1 MASTHLT
8 KFLNAKLDGLPLH
21 PLQAAETSV
30 TKAEDHI
37 KSLLGQPQHSQD
49 HLEINSTSKNLS
61 SLIRS
66 LVSKQAVIDEAIREQ
81 RLKDTVQRKKELQDK
96 LNFLENQIE
105 ILEDTTT
112 PRTKAQEDSGPTEE
126 ERLAFIKRM
135 EKHRRRRDKV
145 RQAQIAKMQEE
156 IQRVEED
163 EQKQKEA
170 MQEEHHRTMMK
181 QLQDTDKE
189 LRRREKERLVFKSQ
203 SDQAFKAVLKA
214 KPRYVQIE
222 ERYEATVIL
231 PNLKEKKQRLAEMRQ
246 RFAPMKLDDLQTH
259 ARHYQEMKRSL
270 GETSQHKYFKPKEE
284 PKHYYRGKLGEQAE
298 VESRELKEQ
307 LRRQEQE
314 RRRLIEKQH
323 QYGNLVT
330 EMYRPEVNSKLMASA
345 KQSQLSIRNSR
356 VSPETSPMLSAKNIK
371 LYDVK
376 DVDFRSSIEKPK
388 FKPNPMVPKPKEK
401 RKSPIQMD
409 FLADQRKR
417 RDQMYVEEQPK
428 SLDRISW
435 SEAKLSESS
444 RVQEELLGKAD
455 KQIERAR
462 RQGLTL
468 SSVNPASIK
477 NLQAQEAVDEAIV
490 DSLKAK
496 LAVLNSI

>member
-8 KFLNAKLDGLPLH
+8 KFLNAKLDGLHLS
-21 PLQAAETSV
+21 PLQAAETTV
-30 TKAEDHI
+30 AKAEEHI
-37 KSLLGQPQHSQD
+37 KSLIGLPQHSPD
-49 HLEINSTSKNLS
+49 HLEINAVSTNLS
-61 SLIRS
+61 SLIRR
-66 LVSKQAVIDEAIREQ
+66 LASKQAVIDEAIRQQ
-81 RLKDTVQRKKELQDK
+81 RLKDSVQRKKELQDK
-96 LNFLENQIE
+96 LAFMENQIE
-105 ILEDTTT
+105 VLEDTTT
-112 PRTKAQEDSGPTEE
+112 PRTKAQEDSGLTEE
-126 ERLAFIKRM
+126 QRVAFIKKM
-135 EKHRRRRDKV
+135 EKHRRTRDKV
-145 RQAQIAKMQEE
+145 RQTQIAKMQEE
-156 IQRVEED
+156 IQKIEEE
-163 EQKQKEA
+163 EQQQREA
-170 MQEEHHRTMMK
+170 LQEEHHRTMMK

-189 LRRREKERLVFKSQ
+189 LRRREKERLLFKSQ
-203 SDQAFKAVLKA
+203 SDQAFKAVLKT

-222 ERYEATVIL
+222 ERYEATVML
-231 PNLKEKKQRLAEMRQ
+231 PKLEEKKQRLAEMRQ

-259 ARHYQEMKRSL
+259 ARVYEEMKRSL
-270 GETSQHKYFKPKEE
+270 VETSQHRYFKPKEE
-284 PKHYYRGKLGEQAE
+284 PKHYYRGKLGEQAD
-298 VESRELKEQ
+298 VESQQLKEQ
-307 LRRQEQE
+307 LRKQEQE
-314 RRRLIEKQH
+314 RRRLIEKQQ

-330 EMYRPEVNSKLMASA
+330 EMYRPELNSKLMASA

-356 VSPETSPMLSAKNIK
+356 VSPRTTPTLSAKNIK

-376 DVDFRSSIEKPK
+376 DVDFRASIEKPK

-401 RKSPIQMD
+401 RKSPTQID
-409 FLADQRKR
+409 FLGDQRKR

-428 SLDRISW
+428 TLDRISW

-477 NLQAQEAVDEAIV
+477 NLQAQEAVDDAIL